1 MGLGGRGTART
12 HLQGRLAKAVQG
24 VRMHQLP
31 VKKAADLLHV
41 ATGRCATQPVAVA
54 DFFQEHSGYRCSV
67 KPTQPQAQFRSGLGN
82 QQELDQNTRGC
93 GATRAN
99 SMVISRPQSLRP
111 PPVRPQLPQPA
122 PPPVTERGSGE
133 PRPALRRPPL
143 EPGLP
148 RLTLPPLLARAGSA
162 LNRRYTG
169 RRSQPLVGEASPAQA
184 PPRAPLFS
192 YKLATE

>member
-1 MGLGGRGTART
+1 MGCGGREPARP

-31 VKKAADLLHV
+31 VQKAAHLLHV
-41 ATGRCATQPVAVA
+41 ATGRCATQPVADT
-54 DFFQEHSGYRCSV
+54 DFFQKHSGYAWSV

-99 SMVISRPQSLRP
+99 SMVIPRPYTQCLLPIRP
-111 PPVRPQLPQPA
+111 PVSQPA
-122 PPPVTERGSGE
+122 PPPVTQRGSGE
-133 PRPALRRPPL
+133 PRPALPRPPL
-143 EPGLP
+143 GPGLP

-162 LNRRYTG
+162 LSRRYMG
-169 RRSQPLVGEASPAQA
+169 H
-184 PPRAPLFS
+184 
-192 YKLATE
+192 